1 MKTAKMETIYLTC
14 TGEEMN
20 ALAERM
26 EKGIESNGSFA
37 EVFRDEKLMI
47 RFTSQTSLEPR
58 RIQMIRIEKAENVIT
73 VSGNPE
79 QFRQLASKLT
89 LKEQSSKLG
98 ESLEVAS
105 FAAGDGAS
113 VLTILA
119 QNG

>member
-26 EKGIESNGSFA
+26 EKGIETNGSYA
-37 EVFRDEKLMI
+37 EDFHDEKLMV
-47 RFTSQTSLEPR
+47 RFTSQTFLEPR
-58 RIQMIRIEKAENVIT
+58 RIPMIRIEKAEDVIT
-73 VSGNPE
+73 MSGNPE
-79 QFRQLASKLT
+79 QFRELASKLT

-105 FAAGDGAS
+105 FADGDGTS
-113 VLTILA
+113 VVTILA